1 MDKGISKIFRFFII
15 IAIIIGLI
23 VLVAKLGLKMFQ
35 EKKYVDIETDLLL
48 VQAKVKIIK
57 GKSDVNSN
65 TDAYVGTKVSE
76 SNNNDIKNILRK
88 IGINENEYDKYFI
101 LYCQDIEKMGIA
113 DDLKNKKDEEFVV
126 DYDTAEV
133 IYTKGVKV
141 NNQVKYKLSDIVH
154 NIEKKDWI
162 LHNRMVE

>member
-1 MDKGISKIFRFFII
+1 MNDGFLRFIKFFVILTFI
-15 IAIIIGLI
+15 AVLI
-23 VLVAKLGLKMFQ
+23 TLGAKAGFKMFQ
-35 EKKYVDIETDLLL
+35 EKKYIDIETDLLL

-113 DDLKNKKDEEFVV
+113 NDLKNKKDEEFVV

-154 NIEKKDWI
+154 NVEKKDWI